1 MAPEEEVM
9 MYVSPQSHME
19 LWDSLCKT
27 DPKHTRGF
35 STRSGFK
42 GTTIDAMWLVKRMT
56 ETFGPAG
63 SGWGWDQSTRE
74 VSVPMPDGQI
84 EMLAIAMV
92 KIWWWDS
99 SANERRY
106 VPEQTGSAPLVLK
119 RKRGPLL
126 DEEAH
131 KKATT
136 NAFSKGCSYL
146 GLGADVFMG
155 QYDDNRYVQEVSR
168 HYAEKERAVV
178 ETPKAAKATGMEPT
192 YRDDILDADTEADL
206 IVIAESIGKD
216 GSLSAAQKASLRQ
229 LWAEQKTRIAMNS
242 DD

>member
-1 MAPEEEVM
+1 M

-136 NAFSKGCSYL
+136 NAFEGVQLPWAGRRCVYGSVRRQSIRPRGFSALRREGASSCRNTESRKGYRH
-146 GLGADVFMG
+146 GA
-155 QYDDNRYVQEVSR
+155 NVQGR
-168 HYAEKERAVV
+168 H
-178 ETPKAAKATGMEPT
+178 TG
-192 YRDDILDADTEADL
+192 R
-206 IVIAESIGKD
+206 
-216 GSLSAAQKASLRQ
+216 
-229 LWAEQKTRIAMNS
+229 
-242 DD
+242 